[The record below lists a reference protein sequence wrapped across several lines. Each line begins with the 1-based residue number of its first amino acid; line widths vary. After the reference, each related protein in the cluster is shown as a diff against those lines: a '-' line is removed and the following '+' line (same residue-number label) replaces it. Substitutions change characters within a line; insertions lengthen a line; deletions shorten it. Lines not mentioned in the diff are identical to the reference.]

1 MAVSQLPRCPMV
13 SLRRSSA
20 LAQGGEARAAIAAT
34 ARGRPKL
41 IFMVF
46 SRLSRRLFDELSL
59 SRRVGKAKRAHGAPV
74 VVPSARKAHLL
85 PPYALGWSGG
95 AAASPHGKTV
105 PGFRCAQ
112 SGLQLYAPASVSL
125 LFDRT

>member
-20 LAQGGEARAAIAAT
+20 LARGGEARAAIAAT

-59 SRRVGKAKRAHGAPV
+59 SRRVGKTKRAHAAPV

-85 PPYALGWSGG
+85 PPYALGC
-95 AAASPHGKTV
+95 AAARRHRRMERRFPDFATHNPRYNST
-105 PGFRCAQ
+105 
-112 SGLQLYAPASVSL
+112 ASVSPL
-125 LFDRT
+125 LDRT